1 MQMLTNAARL
11 LAARRETR
19 GAIRDTMTKHC
30 LRERESDAGFH
41 ICTIRGDCN
50 HLRGSDGRI

>member
-1 MQMLTNAARL
+1 MQMLTNMSRL
-11 LAARRETR
+11 LAARLETSA
-19 GAIRDTMTKHC
+19 AIRDALTKHC

-41 ICTIRGDCN
+41 ICAIRGDCN